1 MNDYSQEPEKNELP
15 NIPERQPSSDDS
27 STPIQIQYKDKDP
40 WTAQQEFVDKYI
52 GQEFTQWD
60 SWRRPWENLWNE
72 VYKLYLNIA
81 EQIKTPTRART
92 FIPAV
97 FQVIEAA
104 VPKLMTLVFGS
115 EEFFDVVPDNPKLD
129 GIANRIKKLLKYQL
143 AAADFFLKFL
153 DFIKQLMLYGTSYFY
168 VYWKVQRK
176 WVWKRK
182 PVRGPKSFLGI
193 TVSKNA
199 ILGWEEEKV
208 YEVVERRPEVEVLD
222 VLDVFPDPEARN
234 EKDSRAIWVRSW
246 MSLEEVQELGAGSY
260 PVFDPVNVKRIEHGT
275 DKTLQESRSV
285 RNSLRGLQTG
295 YGDKSQV
302 EILTRWGLCDID
314 GDGIREETMIVIA
327 NRKYLL
333 RAIPNPFHHQ
343 KRPIIRSV
351 LFPVPLEWFGVGLI
365 EPIIPLQHELNT
377 VRRQRLD
384 NVNLVINRM
393 WKVNAYADIDL
404 ETLVS
409 SPNGIIIT
417 DDMNGIDTLDTKDVT
432 ASAYNDAAIIQTD
445 IENTT
450 TPKSL
455 QGTPE
460 SGRLG
465 RTASGAQLIIG
476 QALEKFGTAAKM
488 VEENAIK
495 RLLRMFYELDLQ
507 FIDDESQMQ
516 EYAKLFSGELVDP
529 ELLRADIQFQ
539 MKGISELIGK
549 EGKINQ
555 IVSFM
560 GVFGPALAPE
570 SISALAKKMWALMGM
585 DPDEV
590 NLAAVRPMPV
600 QSNGATSGANNATD
614 AMVAQI
620 QQNGSATAFPG
631 VPSVS
636 KGDIA

>member
-1 MNDYSQEPEKNELP
+1 MENYQEPEKNEIP
-15 NIPERQPSSDDS
+15 AVPERQPAADDPVV
-27 STPIQIQYKDKDP
+27 PIQLQYKDKDP
-40 WTAQQEFVDKYI
+40 WTAQQEFVDHYI
-52 GQEFTQWD
+52 GSEFTQWD
-60 SWRRPWENLWNE
+60 SWRKPWENLWSE
-72 VYKLYLNIA
+72 CYKLYLNIA
-81 EQIKTPTRART
+81 EMHKTPTRART

-104 VPKLMTLVFGS
+104 VPKLMTLVFGGDD
-115 EEFFDVVPDNPKLD
+115 FFDVVPDNPKLD
-129 GIANRIKKLLKYQL
+129 SVAKMIKKLLKYQL
-143 AAADFFLKFL
+143 ASADFFLKFL
-153 DFIKQLMLYGTSYFY
+153 DFVKQLMLYGTSYFY
-168 VYWKVQRK
+168 VYWKVVRK

-182 PVRGPKSFLGI
+182 AVRGPKSFLGI
-193 TVSKNA
+193 TISQNA

-234 EKDSRAIWVRSW
+234 EKDSRAVWVRSW
-246 MSLEEVQELGAGSY
+246 MSLDEVKELGAGTY
-260 PVFDPVNVKRIEHGT
+260 PVFDPTNVKRVEHGT
-275 DKTLQESRSV
+275 DKTLAESRSA
-285 RNSLRGLQTG
+285 RNSMRGLQTG

-302 EILTRWGLCDID
+302 EILTRWGLCDLD

-343 KRPIIRSV
+343 RRPVVRSV
-351 LFPVPLEWFGVGLI
+351 LFPVPLEWFGVGLV

-409 SPNGIIIT
+409 SPNGVIIT
-417 DDMNGIDTLDTKDVT
+417 DDMNGFEPLETKDVT

-465 RTASGAQLIIG
+465 RTASGAQMIIG

-495 RLLRMFYELDLQ
+495 RVLRMFYDLDLQ
-507 FIDDESQMQ
+507 FIDDESQME
-516 EYAKLFSGELVDP
+516 EYSKLFNGELVDP
-529 ELLRADIQFQ
+529 SLLRQEIQFQ

-549 EGKINQ
+549 EGQINQ

-560 GVFGPALAPE
+560 GVFGATLDPE
-570 SISALAKKMWALMGM
+570 TISGLAKKMWDLMGM
-585 DPDEV
+585 DPDQV
-590 NLAAVRPMPV
+590 NIQAVRPMPAAADAAKTASQ
-600 QSNGATSGANNATD
+600 QSMD
-614 AMVAQI
+614 AVTAQI
-620 QQNGSATAFPG
+620 SQNGSATAFPG
-631 VPSVS
+631 QASTP
-636 KGDIA
+636 KG